1 MSSRVHVLAWSALHA
16 AFWMHAAF
24 VDWLR
29 WLRWRAMSILP
40 ARKQL
45 IAQPPAHL
53 GIVFA
58 KEEICIERIADLVA
72 WCAEAGIGCI
82 TLCDWDGTLLA
93 AENELSLALSTRS
106 IAHSSQ
112 AVGGTADAV
121 GVSLRVVTLQTG
133 RDDLVEAA
141 RYFCEQVHTQRL
153 AVGAIDEA
161 AIDRYLDTAN
171 KSPELVRVS
180 SCAFSPLAPHACA
193 IPAAWMNVC
202 SPFTHRHWYCS
213 SATPRSS
220 VVCCRGNVVS
230 LNMSTWAICDIAAAP
245 CCNRRSSSS
254 QKSGNGMAPKSRISC
269 SEACVMLTCGGGV
282 GTPVESSR
290 T

>member
-1 MSSRVHVLAWSALHA
+1 MLAWSALHA

-141 RYFCEQVHTQRL
+141 QVDGASSPQIFKEIIWPQVL
-153 AVGAIDEA
+153 PVAVTVLLIRMIEAFKIVDLPNIMTGGGPGTATESMTLQSMFVWRANDMGSSA
-161 AIDRYLDTAN
+161 AIAYMLLILT
-171 KSPELVRVS
+171 V
-180 SCAFSPLAPHACA
+180 
-193 IPAAWMNVC
+193 
-202 SPFTHRHWYCS
+202 
-213 SATPRSS
+213 
-220 VVCCRGNVVS
+220 VVCASFFNYVV
-230 LNMSTWAICDIAAAP
+230 LGQVKKANA
-245 CCNRRSSSS
+245 
-254 QKSGNGMAPKSRISC
+254 
-269 SEACVMLTCGGGV
+269 
-282 GTPVESSR
+282 
-290 T
+290 